1 MKKLILFISLIS
13 SISSAF
19 AQELTAKQILEK
31 SENKLRGTQSSYA
44 EMKIT
49 TVRPK
54 WTREMS
60 IKSWSKG
67 KEGMILITEPVK
79 EKGIVFLKKEK
90 EVWNWV
96 PSIERTTKM
105 PPSMMMQSWMGT
117 DMTNDD
123 LVKQTSTVDDYTH
136 VLGNDTTINGNECY
150 QITLIPKEDALVVW
164 GKIEMCI
171 DKKHFVQLHVKF
183 YDEYDELVN
192 VMNSYEI
199 TYLGGKMLPK
209 RMELI
214 PQDKKGHK
222 TIIEYQLLKFDIEI
236 DDNFFSVQNMKKIK

>member
-1 MKKLILFISLIS
+1 MKKLILTIISVIIVN
-13 SISSAF
+13 SIFS
-19 AQELTAKQILEK
+19 QELTAKNILVK
-31 SENKLRGTQSSYA
+31 SEDKLRGTQSSYA
-44 EMKIT
+44 QMKIT

-54 WTREMS
+54 WTREMT
-60 IKSWSKG
+60 IKSWAKG
-67 KEGMILITEPVK
+67 KEGMILITEPIK

-123 LVKQTSTVDDYTH
+123 LVKQTSTIDDYTH
-136 VLGNDTTINGNECY
+136 ILGKDTIVNGNDCY
-150 QITLIPKEDALVVW
+150 QITLIPKEEALVVW
-164 GKIEMCI
+164 GKIKMCI
-171 DKKHFVQLHVKF
+171 DKKHFVQLNVRF
-183 YDEYDELVN
+183 YDEYEELVN

-199 TYLGGKMLPK
+199 VNMGGKMLPK
-209 RMELI
+209 KMELI

-222 TIIEYQLLKFDIEI
+222 TIIEYQDLKFDIEI
-236 DDNFFSVQNMKKIK
+236 GENFFSVQNMKKVK